1 MNNIPYIDILIL
13 AMIAVFIINRLR
25 NVLGKKTGNE
35 SDIIKKF
42 SVNKSSS
49 FEESIPDEI
58 IKKPKEVKKLNK
70 EKLFN
75 YHNDPKINEVL
86 NIVSQKNSEFTVE
99 SFIDG
104 AKKAFEF
111 IIKNYSD
118 GKISS
123 LKKLVSKEIF
133 SLFSSETNKRNKNK
147 EKLEISLIGVKD
159 PEIKNAE
166 IFNKNFAR
174 IIVKFITEQI
184 QITKNKNGAIID
196 GDSNQILDIIELWTF
211 TKNLTAK
218 DPNWILEKIEENN

>member
-1 MNNIPYIDILIL
+1 MNNIAYIDILIL

-42 SVNKSSS
+42 SINKSSS
-49 FEESIPDEI
+49 FEESIPDEV
-58 IKKPKEVKKLNK
+58 IKKPKEVKKG
-70 EKLFN
+70 KLLN

-86 NIVSQKNSEFTVE
+86 NKISQHNSDFTVE

-118 GKISS
+118 GKVKS
-123 LKKLVSKEIF
+123 LKKLVSKEIY
-133 SLFSSETNKRNKNK
+133 SLFSSETNQRNKKK
-147 EKLEISLIGVKD
+147 EQLEISLIGVKE
-159 PEIKNAE
+159 PKIKKAE
-166 IFNKNFAR
+166 IYNKNFAR

-184 QITKNKNGAIID
+184 QVTKNKKGSIID

-218 DPNWILEKIEENN
+218 DPTWILEKIEENN